1 MSINLVPVDKN
12 ANKLQESAY
21 EVSLTMEK
29 VKIYLRSEP
38 RQSGRQFAVKYS
50 EILLE
55 LVTTSSLTKGSF
67 YCLSLFSID

>member
-1 MSINLVPVDKN
+1 MSINFVPVDKN

-29 VKIYLRSEP
+29 VKIYSRSEP
-38 RQSGRQFAVKYS
+38 RQSGRRFVGKYS
-50 EILLE
+50 EILPE
-55 LVTTSSLTKGSF
+55 LVTMSSPTKGSF